1 MNIKSILIIF
11 AVVFLSSC
19 SKEFLDRQPESSISP
34 GAFFRS
40 EKDLELYTNSFYQAL
55 PVADD
60 IFREDVDNIVKQNLP
75 EQLTGKRIVPVS
87 GGGWSWDQLRNINYF
102 LENYNRTLPEEQA
115 KKWAALAK
123 FFRAY
128 FYFDKVQRFGDVPWY
143 SHTLNPDDEEDLKKA
158 RDPRTLVM
166 DSVMADI
173 DYAIANLG
181 TAKSVEKVTK
191 WTALAL
197 KSRIALFEGTFRKY
211 HSEFS
216 LPDSE
221 RFLKEAALASKQ
233 LINEG
238 PYSIFAGSGTNKGYL
253 ELFAS
258 VDAIDQEVILTRRYS
273 YALQIV
279 HMGNYHVI
287 TASQGRPGLNK
298 ELVNSYLMKDGSRFT
313 DRPGYETLQFYDE
326 VQDRDPRLSQTIRTP
341 GYMRI
346 GGASILTP
354 RIGHSI
360 TGYQPIKFVGGMNQD
375 SFNEGETD
383 MPIFRFGEVLL
394 NYAEA
399 MAELGEITQADID
412 ISIKKLRDRVGMP
425 NLDLAFASSN
435 PDPYLAQQYKN
446 VSGANQ
452 GIILEVRRE
461 RRIELVME
469 SFRWNDLM
477 RWKEGHLLTR
487 QFKGM
492 YFPSI
497 GKFDFDRNGQDDVWI
512 YEGNSPS
519 ASGVELLK
527 LGTEIILENGNKGG
541 NILVNP
547 HITKV
552 FDEAKDYLFPLPIQ
566 ELQLNPNLK
575 QNPGW
580 GK

>member
-1 MNIKSILIIF
+1 MHF
-11 AVVFLSSC
+11 
-19 SKEFLDRQPESSISP
+19 
-34 GAFFRS
+34 
-40 EKDLELYTNSFYQAL
+40 LELKRILNCIRILFYQAL

-60 IFREDVDNIVKQNLP
+60 IFREDVDNIVKQSLP

-102 LENYNRTLPEEQA
+102 LENYNRTVPEAQA

-128 FYFDKVQRFGDVPWY
+128 FYFTKVQRFGDVPWY
-143 SHTLNPDDEEDLKKA
+143 SHALSSDDDSALNKA
-158 RDPRTLVM
+158 RDSRTLVM

-181 TAKSVEKVTK
+181 TGKSVEKVTK

-211 HSEFS
+211 HTEFS

-221 RFLKEAALASKQ
+221 RFLREAALASKQ
-233 LINEG
+233 LINES
-238 PYSIFAGSGTNKGYL
+238 PYSTFTGTGTNKGYL

-258 VDAIDQEVILTRRYS
+258 VDAIDQEIILTRRYS
-273 YALQIV
+273 YALQII

-298 ELVNSYLMKDGSRFT
+298 ELVNSYLMKDGTRFT
-313 DRPGYETLQFYDE
+313 DKPGFETLEFYDE
-326 VQDRDPRLSQTIRTP
+326 VQNRDPRLSQTIRTP

-346 GGASILTP
+346 GGASTLAP

-383 MPIFRFGEVLL
+383 MPIFRLGEVLL

-425 NLDLAFASSN
+425 NLNLAFASSN

-446 VSGANQ
+446 VSGVNQ
-452 GIILEVRRE
+452 GIILEIRRE

-469 SFRWNDLM
+469 AFRWNDLM

-487 QFKGM
+487 QYKGM
-492 YFPSI
+492 YFPHI
-497 GKFDFDRNGQDDVWI
+497 GRFDFDRNGQDDVWI
-512 YEGNSPS
+512 YEVGSPS
-519 ASGVELLK
+519 ASGVEILK

-541 NILVNP
+541 NILINP
-547 HITKV
+547 HISKV
-552 FDEAKDYLFPLPIQ
+552 FDEAKDYLYPLPIQ